1 MTQDPAVET
10 DIKAAQAA
18 SFDSA
23 ADTYER
29 ARPSYPDEAVDW
41 LLRTRPREV
50 LDLGAGTG
58 KLTRALV
65 GRVGAIHA
73 VDPSPNML
81 AQLQAVVP
89 SAHTAVGTAEQIPLP
104 DASVDAVLAA
114 QAWHWVDPDRAVP
127 EVRRV
132 LRPGGVLGLIWNVR
146 DESVPWVARLTEI
159 MQGSAAE
166 RYVAE
171 DRMPTDLGQLER
183 LTVRWER
190 AFDRESLLE
199 LVASRSYIITATPE
213 VRSDVLRQVDE
224 LLEGHP
230 DLADPA
236 SWLLPYRT
244 EAFLFTPEPGPAPSR
259 PGGHAR

>member
-1 MTQDPAVET
+1 MTHDPAVQ
-10 DIKAAQAA
+10 KAEQAA

-29 ARPSYPDEAVDW
+29 ARPSYPEEAVAW
-41 LLRTRPREV
+41 LLQNRPQDV

-65 GRVGAIHA
+65 GKVGTIHA

-81 AQLQAVVP
+81 AQLQAGVP
-89 SAHTAVGTAEQIPLP
+89 SARTAVGTAEQIPLP

-114 QAWHWVDPDRAVP
+114 QAWHWVDPERAVP

-132 LRPGGVLGLIWNVR
+132 LRPGGALGLIWNVR
-146 DESVPWVARLTEI
+146 DESVPWVAQLTEI

-171 DRMPTDLGQLER
+171 NRLPDDLGPVER
-183 LTVRWER
+183 LTIPWQRP
-190 AFDRESLLE
+190 FTRESLLD

-213 VRSDVLRQVDE
+213 VRADVLGRVSD
-224 LLEGHP
+224 LLETHP
-230 DLADPA
+230 DLADPQ

-244 EAFLFTPEPGPAPSR
+244 EAFLISLA
-259 PGGHAR
+259 

>member
-1 MTQDPAVET
+1 MTHLPHPDERAAL
-10 DIKAAQAA
+10 DAQAA
-18 SFDSA
+18 SFDA
-23 ADTYER
+23 AAETYER
-29 ARPSYPDEAVDW
+29 ARPSYPAEAVAF
-41 LLRTRPREV
+41 LLETSPRDV

-65 GRVGAIHA
+65 GRVATIHA

-81 AQLQAVVP
+81 AQLRAVVP
-89 SAHTAVGTAEQIPLP
+89 EASTAVGTAEAIPLA

-114 QAWHWVDPDRAVP
+114 QAWHWVDPSRAVP

-132 LRPGGVLGLIWNVR
+132 LRPGGVLGLVWNVR

-171 DRMPTDLGQLER
+171 NRVPDDVGPVER
-183 LTVRWER
+183 LSLPWSRP
-190 AFDRESLLE
+190 FDRESLLD
-199 LVASRSYIITATPE
+199 LVSSRSYFITATPRRRAE
-213 VRSDVLRQVDE
+213 ILAGVDE
-224 LLEGHP
+224 LLEEHP

-236 SWLLPYRT
+236 AWQIPYRT
-244 EAFLFTPEPGPAPSR
+244 EVFRISVS
-259 PGGHAR
+259 

>member
-1 MTQDPAVET
+1 MTQDPAV
-10 DIKAAQAA
+10 DDRAKAAQAA

-29 ARPSYPDEAVDW
+29 ARPGYPDDAVDW
-41 LLRTRPREV
+41 LLRSRPREV

-65 GRVGAIHA
+65 DRVETIHA

-81 AQLQAVVP
+81 AQLSATVP
-89 SAHTAVGTAEQIPLP
+89 SARTAVGTAEAIPLP

-114 QAWHWVDPDRAVP
+114 QAWHWVDPERAVP

-166 RYVAE
+166 RYIAGDGVG
-171 DRMPTDLGQLER
+171 DDLGPVER
-183 LTVRWER
+183 LTVSWER
-190 AFDRESLLE
+190 PFTRESLLD
-199 LVASRSYIITATPE
+199 LVASRSYIITATPK
-213 VRSDVLRQVDE
+213 VRADILAQVSE
-224 LLEGHP
+224 LLDTEP
-230 DLADPA
+230 ALADQSA
-236 SWLLPYRT
+236 WRLPYRT
-244 EAFLFTPEPGPAPSR
+244 DAFLIAL
-259 PGGHAR
+259 A